1 MTVPDELKESRRE
14 MLSKAWDEE
23 VETPDTEE
31 VEVKESEPKLEPEL
45 VKESAVEETAEKK
58 ESKPAERKLDETYKK
73 EAKAAVELEKKPVA
87 AAPATDRAPNSWKPE
102 IREHWAK
109 LPAEVRD
116 EINRREQH
124 IQRTISE
131 TAQVRKF
138 ASDFAQVVNPYA
150 HIIRAQ
156 NSTPLHAVHNLMQTA
171 AGLAQGN
178 PQQKA
183 AIVAEIMQNYG
194 IDVQILDQILVKGG
208 SPNPQQPRV
217 EAPPPWAKP
226 IFGFMENVQQMQQ
239 QRTQQLHMEAERAIT
254 ALEGKPFFDD
264 LREEMADL
272 MDVAAN
278 RGREMTLEQ
287 AYDRAVAL
295 NPQIAKIIEQRG
307 LAARNSNPVS
317 QAASTLAR
325 ARKAASTISGAPGG
339 KATTTAS
346 GKQSRK
352 EMLREAWDDQS

>member
-1 MTVPDELKESRRE
+1 MPDELKESRRE
-14 MLSKAWDEE
+14 LLSKAWDEE
-23 VETPDTEE
+23 VEETPESTDTEP
-31 VEVKESEPKLEPEL
+31 KELEPKLEPEL
-45 VKESAVEETAEKK
+45 AKESADEQVPEKK
-58 ESKPAERKLDETYKK
+58 ESKPAERKPEEAYKK
-73 EAKAAVELEKKPVA
+73 EAKAAVDLEKKPATA
-87 AAPATDRAPNSWKPE
+87 AQVTDKAPNSWKPE

-138 ASDFAQVVNPYA
+138 ASDFAQVVNPFA

-156 NSTPLHAVHNLMQTA
+156 SSTPLQAVHNLMQTA

-178 PQQKA
+178 PHQKA

-194 IDVQILDQILVKGG
+194 IDVQILDQLLVKGG
-208 SPNPQQPRV
+208 APNPQQPRV

-239 QRTQQLHMEAERAIT
+239 QRTQQLHVEAEKAIT

-264 LREEMADL
+264 LRDEMADL
-272 MDVAAN
+272 MEVAAS

-295 NPQIAKIIEQRG
+295 NPQIAKIIDQRK
-307 LAARNSNPVS
+307 LAERNSNPVS

-325 ARKAASTISGAPGG
+325 ARKAASTVSGAPGG
-339 KATTTAS
+339 KATTTS
-346 GKQSRK
+346 GGKQSRK
-352 EMLREAWDDQS
+352 EMLREAWDDAS